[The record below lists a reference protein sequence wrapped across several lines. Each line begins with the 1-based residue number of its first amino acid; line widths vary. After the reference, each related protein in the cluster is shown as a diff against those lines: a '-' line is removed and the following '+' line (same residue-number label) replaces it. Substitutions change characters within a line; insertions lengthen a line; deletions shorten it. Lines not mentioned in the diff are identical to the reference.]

1 MAAGPER
8 ARRLDHDRDRVR
20 RRRLPRRPD
29 PESAD
34 ANGTVK
40 LPPALFP
47 AIRDLGLD
55 GAWEGGPYRSRSGLV
70 GVPRQLDPAVS
81 ILLLE
86 PGREE
91 LDEGGARDLRL
102 GRRDLDRDPPEP
114 AQRKT
119 LFSLSKKPS
128 SSR

>member
-1 MAAGPER
+1 VEFPPALLPT
-8 ARRLDHDRDRVR
+8 ARDIGLDRVR
-20 RRRLPRRPD
+20 EGRPNRGRR
-29 PESAD
+29 
-34 ANGTVK
+34 
-40 LPPALFP
+40 
-47 AIRDLGLD
+47 
-55 GAWEGGPYRSRSGLV
+55 GLV
-70 GVPRQLDPAVS
+70 GVASQLDPAVS

-91 LDEGGARDLRL
+91 VDEGGARDLRL
-102 GRRDLDRDPPEP
+102 GRGDLDRDPPEP

>member
-1 MAAGPER
+1 VE
-8 ARRLDHDRDRVR
+8 
-20 RRRLPRRPD
+20 
-29 PESAD
+29 
-34 ANGTVK
+34 
-40 LPPALFP
+40 LPPALLP
-47 AIRDLGLD
+47 AVRDLGLD
-55 GAWEGGPYRSRSGLV
+55 DAWEGGPNRGRSRLV

-81 ILLLE
+81 ISLLE

-91 LDEGGARDLRL
+91 VDEGGARDLRL
-102 GRRDLDRDPPEP
+102 GRRDLDRDPTEP